1 MQAHVRHS
9 AHRTDG
15 GAARGQGVLV
25 AGLGEDVAE
34 ATTRVGPA
42 DLGYSRM
49 RLAVGRRAGTV
60 GRARV
65 VGAGVGIGAQVG
77 AAHAGDEWVA
87 GRPLNCGERDER
99 LSLDGALH
107 RVGRA
112 TVAGRAKYCDGVTR
126 SRDISVAQIEQR
138 LEAGASGGLRDAVEL
153 GRRVA
158 GELIGQGA
166 ADLIA
171 ESRVG

>member
-1 MQAHVRHS
+1 AGRGAAAVVPRRAARGGAAGQAGVARGGQSDVDQRAGARAGLQAHVRHS

-77 AAHAGDEWVA
+77 AAHAGDERVA
-87 GRPLNCGERDER
+87 GRPLN
-99 LSLDGALH
+99 
-107 RVGRA
+107 
-112 TVAGRAKYCDGVTR
+112 
-126 SRDISVAQIEQR
+126 
-138 LEAGASGGLRDAVEL
+138 
-153 GRRVA
+153 
-158 GELIGQGA
+158 
-166 ADLIA
+166 
-171 ESRVG
+171 